1 MLPTNRPLTHPSNLM
16 TAEVLSLEDPTQRLV
31 TTIVQAADD
40 RKAADIL
47 ALKVTEVSFLA
58 DYFILASGFSRTQV
72 RAIADSIEEK
82 VATTWHRHPTQVE
95 GKGENNWIVLDYGE
109 VIAHIMLPTER
120 EFYNLEA
127 FWGHAVR
134 VDLPPEL
141 F

>member
-1 MLPTNRPLTHPSNLM
+1 M
-16 TAEVLSLEDPTQRLV
+16 TAEVLSLEDSTQRLV
-31 TTIVQAADD
+31 ATIVQAADD

-82 VATTWHRHPTQVE
+82 VETTWQRHPTQVE